1 MEAVKEKVL
10 EVKNLKTT
18 FTTLRGRVVAVDGVS
33 FTINK
38 GEIVGIVGESGCG
51 KSVTSQSI
59 MRLYDEKKLASYDG
73 EILFEGKNLLD
84 LKESEM
90 ETIRGNQISMIFQ
103 DSLSSLNPVF
113 KVGDQI
119 AEALIIHQG
128 LSKAEAWKKAEE
140 MLRVTGIPAPEK
152 RIHNY
157 PHEMSGG
164 MRQHAMIAMALACQP
179 KLLIADEPTT
189 ALDVTIQA
197 QIMQLIKNLNK
208 EFDTGIMLITHDLGV
223 VAQTCQKV
231 IIMYL
236 GQIVEEGLVEDI
248 FDRPLHPY
256 TKGLIKSIP
265 TLKTDKNEKL
275 FMIKGT
281 VPALTEI
288 GEGCRFYERC
298 PYATEECS
306 RKQIELIKVND
317 TQKVRCILGKTQ

>member
-1 MEAVKEKVL
+1 
-10 EVKNLKTT
+10 
-18 FTTLRGRVVAVDGVS
+18 
-33 FTINK
+33 
-38 GEIVGIVGESGCG
+38 
-51 KSVTSQSI
+51 
-59 MRLYDEKKLASYDG
+59 
-73 EILFEGKNLLD
+73 
-84 LKESEM
+84 
-90 ETIRGNQISMIFQ
+90 
-103 DSLSSLNPVF
+103 
-113 KVGDQI
+113 
-119 AEALIIHQG
+119 
-128 LSKAEAWKKAEE
+128 
-140 MLRVTGIPAPEK
+140 
-152 RIHNY
+152 
-157 PHEMSGG
+157 
-164 MRQHAMIAMALACQP
+164 
-179 KLLIADEPTT
+179 
-189 ALDVTIQA
+189 
-197 QIMQLIKNLNK
+197 MQLIKNLNK

-306 RKQIELIKVND
+306 KKQIELTKVND